1 MIFQRGQTEKI
12 VPEPSETW
20 CIYRIYGIGK
30 SYVGMSKDPLRRFEE
45 HLTGKGNKLLLFDI
59 VNLGLSSFSFEIL
72 AEMKT
77 DDKEIV
83 ENAEDYYITKF
94 NALSPMGYNLR
105 MNRTLVPNGSTN
117 TDNFEISGKFV
128 FSDGTNKYFSVGEF
142 TSSRSYQT
150 LLNLPR
156 TDSIVSKKKFKFK
169 YFQIKIDTERQF
181 QMGQSY
187 ELNMKMWDGELIII

>member
-1 MIFQRGQTEKI
+1 MYFERKNAEIS
-12 VPEPSETW
+12 EPSETYF
-20 CIYRIYGIGK
+20 IYRIFGIGK
-30 SYVGMSKDPLRRFEE
+30 SYVGMSKDPLQRFEQ
-45 HLTGKGNKLLLFDI
+45 HLTGQGSQLLLQDI

-72 AEMKT
+72 AEIKT

-83 ENAEDYYITKF
+83 EQSEDYYITKF

-105 MNRTLVPNGSTN
+105 MNRELVANGITD

-128 FSDGTNKYFSVGEF
+128 FSDGNNKYFSVGEF

-156 TDSIVSKKKFKFK
+156 TDSIVSKKKFRFK
-169 YFQIKIDTERQF
+169 YFQIKIETERVF

-187 ELNMKMWDGELIII
+187 ELNMKLWDGELIII

>member
-1 MIFQRGQTEKI
+1 
-12 VPEPSETW
+12 
-20 CIYRIYGIGK
+20 
-30 SYVGMSKDPLRRFEE
+30 MSKDPLQRFEQ
-45 HLTGKGNKLLLFDI
+45 HLTGQGSQLLLHDI
-59 VNLGLSSFSFEIL
+59 VSLGLSSFSFEIL

-77 DDKEIV
+77 DDKEMV
-83 ENAEDYYITKF
+83 EQSEDYYITKF
-94 NALSPMGYNLR
+94 NCLSPMGYNLR
-105 MNRTLVPNGSTN
+105 MNRTLVANGITD

-169 YFQIKIDTERQF
+169 YFQIRIDTERVF

-187 ELNMKMWDGELIII
+187 ELNMKLYDGELIII

>member
-1 MIFQRGQTEKI
+1 MFFERKNAEI
-12 VPEPSETW
+12 PEPSETYF
-20 CIYRIYGIGK
+20 IYRIFGINK
-30 SYVGMSKDPLRRFEE
+30 SYVGQSKDPLQRWEQ
-45 HLTGKGNKLLLFDI
+45 HLTGKGSQLLLHDI

-72 AEMKT
+72 ATIKT
-77 DDKEIV
+77 DDKEMV
-83 ENAEDYYITKF
+83 EQSEDYYITKY
-94 NALSPMGYNLR
+94 NALSPLGYNLR
-105 MNRTLVPNGSTN
+105 MNRTLVANGI
-117 TDNFEISGKFV
+117 TDSNNFEISGKFV

-169 YFQIKIDTERQF
+169 YFQIKIDTEQVF

-187 ELNMKMWDGELIII
+187 ELNLKMWDGELIII

>member
-1 MIFQRGQTEKI
+1 MIFQRGETERI
-12 VPEPSETW
+12 VNEPSETW
-20 CIYRIYGIGK
+20 YIYRIFGIGK
-30 SYVGMSKDPLRRFEE
+30 SYVGMSKDPLQRFEQ
-45 HLTGKGNKLLLFDI
+45 HLTGKGSQLLLHDI

-72 AEMKT
+72 SEIKT
-77 DDKEIV
+77 DDKEMV
-83 ENAEDYYITKF
+83 EQSEDYYITKF
-94 NALSPMGYNLR
+94 NALHPLGYNLR
-105 MNRTLVPNGSTN
+105 MNRTLVANGTTD

-169 YFQIKIDTERQF
+169 YFQIKIETERQF

-187 ELNMKMWDGELIII
+187 ELNMKLWDGELIII